1 MKKNK
6 KSIEEK
12 KPEVESE
19 EEKVDV
25 NSKEVV
31 VERVEHGLI
40 GTLRIEDEINSPFFK
55 ANDLAFIRYPSKLE
69 KKAYVLYK
77 DHDDYF
83 LRRIMKYSDDGI
95 YVAGDNERNYH
106 LIKKDAIIGKVIGRQ
121 RKNKFKSINLN
132 PSISLDLYTLI
143 KYNLSYFRLK
153 NRVIAYDDDI
163 NSEAFEIA
171 KERLENVNDNK
182 ASNAPVII
190 QQDIEKDLDSELNYF
205 INPDDLVIELQKE
218 MEAQAIQEE
227 NERLEK
233 ERKLEEARRMVEEY
247 DENNAL
253 SEEYIDDEDD
263 IKEEAEA
270 NLDESEEY
278 DENEL
283 ADNAT
288 K

>member
-6 KSIEEK
+6 QPIKENTSLN
-12 KPEVESE
+12 EVEE
-19 EEKVDV
+19 DKVDV

-40 GTLRIEDEINSPFFK
+40 GSLRIEDETNSPFFK

-69 KKAYVLYK
+69 KKDYVLYK

-83 LRRIMKYSDDGI
+83 LRRIMKYNDDGI
-95 YVAGDNERNYH
+95 YVAGDNEKSYH
-106 LIKKDAIIGKVIGRQ
+106 LIQKESIIGKVIGRQ
-121 RKNKFKSINLN
+121 RKNKFKSINLK
-132 PSISLDLYTLI
+132 PSLSLNTYNLI

-163 NSEAFEIA
+163 NTEAFEIA
-171 KERLENVNDNK
+171 KERLENVNENK
-182 ASNAPVII
+182 AINTPVVI
-190 QQDIEKDLDSELNYF
+190 QQDIEKELDSELNYF

-218 MEAQAIQEE
+218 MQAQAIQEE

-247 DENNAL
+247 DENN
-253 SEEYIDDEDD
+253 SSNEDEYEENDDLDTIDEES
-263 IKEEAEA
+263 KEENTSNEEAE
-270 NLDESEEY
+270 
-278 DENEL
+278 
-283 ADNAT
+283 
-288 K
+288 